1 MTTRPKGISEDGQPS
16 TYSPTWL
23 EGACLILLVRAGAD
37 TARMEP
43 NGPSLATLRALPDI
57 YAWMLTKAHEH
68 YPADW
73 TPPPDDDEVLATD
86 RLRDAMIQA
95 LDAVGRWRRARRTS
109 PIGEGFN

>member
-1 MTTRPKGISEDGQPS
+1 MTDRPKGMSEDGKPATHNPS
-16 TYSPTWL
+16 WL
-23 EGACLILLVRAGAD
+23 EGCAVILLVRAGA

-73 TPPPDDDEVLATD
+73 TPPDDDDEVLATD

-109 PIGEGFN
+109 PIGTEGFN

>member
-1 MTTRPKGISEDGQPS
+1 MTDRPKGMSEDGKPATHNPS
-16 TYSPTWL
+16 WL
-23 EGACLILLVRAGAD
+23 EGCAVILLVRAGAD

-73 TPPPDDDEVLATD
+73 TPPDDDDEVLATD